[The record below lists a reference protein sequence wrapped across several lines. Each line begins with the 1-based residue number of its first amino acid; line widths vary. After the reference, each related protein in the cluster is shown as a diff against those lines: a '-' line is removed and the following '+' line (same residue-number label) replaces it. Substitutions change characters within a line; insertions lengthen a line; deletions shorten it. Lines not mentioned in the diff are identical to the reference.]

1 LTRSRRPGRAY
12 WPEAFKSHFTIR
24 SLDARRVEEWAR
36 PRSAASIDVPAVVR
50 LGCSLPRRS
59 GRVPKSHGSVQRS
72 MDSCKSEE
80 SCTATRGEGSIDVI
94 WRVAQSLP
102 TYLVPSEECRTRSK
116 LRSHNSSKTQ
126 GEIHTLRQKHWLVP
140 VRSDALGFILNER
153 ALAAF
158 ASCAES
164 VVASKARPTTRH

>member
-1 LTRSRRPGRAY
+1 MTRSRRPGRAY

-72 MDSCKSEE
+72 MESCKSEDNARRRFHRRHLACLASE
-80 SCTATRGEGSIDVI
+80 RASLP
-94 WRVAQSLP
+94 QSLP
-102 TYLVPSEECRTRSK
+102 TYLVPNWECRTAK
-116 LRSHNSSKTQ
+116 QKALHTHAHNSSTAQ
-126 GEIHTLRQKHWLVP
+126 GEIHTLRQNIGRSPSVP
-140 VRSDALGFILNER
+140 ARLISFETSER
-153 ALAAF
+153 
-158 ASCAES
+158 
-164 VVASKARPTTRH
+164 